1 MYYDNKTSFYIRQ
14 YGPRVLVLMFSIFLI
29 ASGVF
34 IFMANTSTGNNPH
47 NVASNEIEV
56 IEQDN
61 LQSDPKLTVSTKLS
75 DELNL
80 LNILDK
86 TTKVLVKDIMQ
97 DGKISIVH
105 KDFIY
110 NVNLIGID
118 YSKSTDKINILNEL
132 KDKEVYIAFDK
143 IKSDE
148 NGIYVY
154 MYLEDGVLYNKS
166 ILQNGLAIL
175 KVERNNTSLLDELLQ
190 GQLTARANSNG
201 IWSK

>member
-14 YGPRVLVLMFSIFLI
+14 YGPKVLVLMFSIFLI

-34 IFMANTSTGNNPH
+34 IFMANTSTGNNPQ
-47 NVASNEIEV
+47 NVASNKDEIV
-56 IEQDN
+56 EQDS
-61 LQSDPKLTVSTKLS
+61 LQNEHKLTVSTKLS
-75 DELNL
+75 EELNS

-86 TTKVLVKDIMQ
+86 TTKVLVKDITA
-97 DGKISIVH
+97 DGKIAIIH
-105 KDFIY
+105 NDYIY

-118 YSKSTDKINILNEL
+118 YSKSTDRISILNNL

-148 NGIYVY
+148 KGIYVY
-154 MYLEDGVLYNKS
+154 LYLEDGVLYNKS
-166 ILQNGLAIL
+166 ILEDGLAML

-190 GQLTARANSNG
+190 GQLTARANLSG